1 MARVTRPSRLLDPV
15 RPGPI
20 CKYTVELA
28 DEICHRLSLGES
40 LRTICKDKAMP
51 SMATIMRWLN
61 EIEDFE
67 NKYMRARAF
76 QAHVWIDEMRDLS
89 TSEPERNPVTGALDS
104 ASVNHIRN
112 QVSTLQWLAMKL
124 NPKRYGDRTAVEHQ
138 GGISLTVVT
147 GVPQPDAITGRK
159 PDAKQ
164 IT

>member
-1 MARVTRPSRLLDPV
+1 MNIESLMVKKPKK
-15 RPGPI
+15 PGQI
-20 CKYTVELA
+20 TKYNDQVV
-28 DEICHRLSLGES
+28 DDYCHRLALGES
-40 LRTICKDKAMP
+40 MRSICKDPSMP
-51 SMATIMRWLN
+51 SMSTILRWMDSN
-61 EIEDFE
+61 EEFE
-67 NKYMRARAF
+67 GKCARARSL
-76 QAHVWIDEMRDLS
+76 QAHVWLEKMVEKS
-89 TSEPERNPVTGALDS
+89 ESEPERNPVTGALDS